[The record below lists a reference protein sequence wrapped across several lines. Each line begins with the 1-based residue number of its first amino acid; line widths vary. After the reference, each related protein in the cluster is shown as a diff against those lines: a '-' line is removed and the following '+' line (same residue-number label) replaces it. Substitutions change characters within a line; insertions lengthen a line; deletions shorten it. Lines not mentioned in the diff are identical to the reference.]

1 MKSRDSGM
9 SSMDGES
16 NSDAEDQSHEE
27 PGEAGHKKRLRKI
40 PKLPM
45 VRHGKKWYRAR
56 LLRDSGQRV
65 HIGAALSSSFPPLQY
80 NSALDVGCLLQA
92 LLSRWPTSQCSVL
105 HLPQALCSALASG
118 LRPVF
123 WGCRVHRV

>member
-16 NSDAEDQSHEE
+16 GSDAEDQSHEE
-27 PGEAGHKKRLRKI
+27 PGEAGQKKRARKI

-65 HIGAALSSSFPPLQY
+65 HIGTPPSPSLSSQHDSI
-80 NSALDVGCLLQA
+80 LDLGCLLQA
-92 LLSRWPTSQCSVL
+92 MLSLAVAKTLLIYI
-105 HLPQALCSALASG
+105 ALADSMA
-118 LRPVF
+118 F
-123 WGCRVHRV
+123 AM

>member
-1 MKSRDSGM
+1 MQEELGLKSRDSGM

-16 NSDAEDQSHEE
+16 GSDAEDQSHEE
-27 PGEAGHKKRLRKI
+27 PGEAGQKKWARKI

-65 HIGAALSSSFPPLQY
+65 HIGEPPPLFLSPQH
-80 NSALDVGCLLQA
+80 NSTLDMGCLVQA
-92 LLSRWPTSQCSVL
+92 MLSLAVATNPL
-105 HLPQALCSALASG
+105 IYPALA
-118 LRPVF
+118 
-123 WGCRVHRV
+123 H